1 MSHPAAVRKCGGSA
15 VIIMNGRLMCIT
27 EIKGPVAFLVGS
39 GNGNKSK
46 YAQSEKEYSLF
57 YIQHVPFFVASQYGL
72 TCIAALIVWML
83 RDVVLVCGRKLAPN
97 VLLYLFVG
105 GFALVVA

>member
-15 VIIMNGRLMCIT
+15 VTIMNGRLMCIT

-57 YIQHVPFFVASQYGL
+57 YIQHVPIFVASKYGL
-72 TCIAALIVWML
+72 TCIAALIVLML
-83 RDVVLVCGRKLAPN
+83 RDVVLGRGRKLAPN
-97 VLLYLFVG
+97 VLLYLFVS